1 VVLFLVGKHAHRY
14 PATRVNTVVELQSA
28 VATVGRFPVIAGVDL
43 SVQATEIVLLMG
55 LNGAGKTSLLRVC
68 SGLLAITS
76 GRGTVLGHD
85 LSTNRGSVRTSVGYL
100 SQDSFL
106 YDDLSVLENLRF
118 WTRASRVE
126 ISDSAIRAAL
136 DRVGVAARLDHVAA
150 RQLST
155 GQRRRVSL
163 AAVVLRRPQ
172 LWLLDE
178 PHAGLDSGG
187 RDLLDQL
194 LVDAAAA
201 GATVVFASH
210 ELDRAGEIATRVV
223 TIAGGVVTDDQ
234 PKGSADA
241 R

>member
-1 VVLFLVGKHAHRY
+1 
-14 PATRVNTVVELQSA
+14 
-28 VATVGRFPVIAGVDL
+28 
-43 SVQATEIVLLMG
+43 
-55 LNGAGKTSLLRVC
+55 
-68 SGLLAITS
+68 
-76 GRGTVLGHD
+76 
-85 LSTNRGSVRTSVGYL
+85 L

-106 YDDLSVLENLRF
+106 YDELSVEENLRF
-118 WTRASRVE
+118 WAAASGSPV
-126 ISDSAIRAAL
+126 AAAEL
-136 DRVGVAARLDHVAA
+136 AAVLERVGVPERIRSVAA
-150 RQLST
+150 KQLST

-187 RDLLDQL
+187 RDLLDRL

-210 ELDRAGEIATRVV
+210 ELDRASEIATRVL

-234 PKGSADA
+234 PKGGADA